1 MSLDL
6 ESVTDPAI
14 YAAGSALKSVAIG
27 ELHFETGGY
36 LPHVEVAYETWG
48 NLNADKT
55 NAVLIQHALTGDSH
69 VASSKQL
76 PEPGWWEYLVG
87 PGKPIDTD
95 TWFVVA
101 TNMIGGCYGS
111 TGPSA
116 LAEDQQPYGA
126 RFPFVTLR
134 DAVNAEARLADIL
147 GIERFHAVIGGSMGG
162 GRALEWAA
170 MYPERVAGVGEIA

>member
-6 ESVTDPAI
+6 ESVTDPAT
-14 YAAGSALKSVAIG
+14 YVAAGSALKTVAIG

-36 LPHVEVAYETWG
+36 LPQVEVAYETWG
-48 NLNADKT
+48 KLNTEKT

-69 VASSKQL
+69 VASSAQL

-95 TWFVVA
+95 KWFVIA

-111 TGPSA
+111 TGPSS
-116 LAEDQQPYGA
+116 LDEDHSPMVHDSHLL
-126 RFPFVTLR
+126 PFGTR
-134 DAVNAEARLADIL
+134 SMPKPNSPISWESN
-147 GIERFHAVIGGSMGG
+147 GST
-162 GRALEWAA
+162 R
-170 MYPERVAGVGEIA
+170 